1 MVEIRCNRQANIRVC
16 PLDDHTILPLRIKG
30 FSGTFLMVRW
40 LRLHALNEGG
50 LGSIPAGQET
60 RFRML
65 QLKILHAETKTWG
78 SQISKLILKKN

>member
-1 MVEIRCNRQANIRVC
+1 MVEIRCNRQPNIRVC
-16 PLDDHTILPLRIKG
+16 PLDDYTILPLRIKG

-40 LRLHALNEGG
+40 LRLHALNAGG

-65 QLKILHAETKTWG
+65 LLKILHAETKTRG
-78 SQISKLILKKN
+78 SQISKLIVKKN